1 MGAQQ
6 SSVSAEK
13 LEEWEQICAAM
24 AFEEAQAEREFD
36 AQEGCCA
43 LRCYCMQ
50 QCAGKYCELPLRCCY
65 HWSCAA
71 ACSLCSASCASC
83 GISLPEI
90 LLVHHH
96 TMLGSC
102 ARPLIPQL
110 ISPALPLV
118 SRHTNVV
125 PVSNPSPTR
134 RYARLLPFLTSNLA
148 EPETPWCVEL
158 HSRGCPHHVLLAR
171 ITRCCSPTTGTSI
184 APSACA
190 SSDRP
195 SLAPSSAATT
205 CTPRI
210 GSRQAA
216 ALSV

>member
-1 MGAQQ
+1 MQSEGVEAQAGQGMGAQQ

-83 GISLPEI
+83 GILLPEI

-102 ARPLIPQL
+102 APP
-110 ISPALPLV
+110 P
-118 SRHTNVV
+118 HTIAHL
-125 PVSNPSPTR
+125 TR
-134 RYARLLPFLTSNLA
+134 
-148 EPETPWCVEL
+148 
-158 HSRGCPHHVLLAR
+158 
-171 ITRCCSPTTGTSI
+171 
-184 APSACA
+184 
-190 SSDRP
+190 
-195 SLAPSSAATT
+195 
-205 CTPRI
+205 TPR
-210 GSRQAA
+210 
-216 ALSV
+216 SVTPHERGASIQPVAHP